1 MPLSDL
7 IHQVPRLLELMPSE
21 CLAALIATSTTL
33 RSQIH
38 NYVTSITISDPTH
51 ASNLI
56 SCSWPRLVKWTLA
69 DQESHGMQP
78 ICVTCDMTVAAASVL
93 AKASMLRSWQLQLH
107 CTQLSAADVAEIAK
121 GDWPFLVGLYIG
133 CVKMTRALVQELV
146 AANWPALT
154 SLSSL
159 EMPVD
164 MGILSL
170 FSQARWPQ
178 LAFLNLINVRLPS
191 IQEGQAQI
199 QRLSDFSKTL
209 SEVVDPEQISSSSS
223 ATLDWSSI
231 ITLHLTYQQIDTQM
245 VTKLLHTG
253 VNRVEV
259 LVINC
264 VQLDAA
270 VILQL
275 TKSLCPRLRAL
286 VLCHNRLGSVAI
298 SYLAQGKWPLLKLLN
313 LTGNELEDT
322 ALDELI
328 KGKWPLLKD
337 LKLTVRSWIGK
348 VVTQWLGLSSA
359 SVQEALRQPEQD
371 LQVEVSFSASNADM
385 NPPLQPIRH
394 VYPCLATLTLSPP
407 RPWPAFGN
415 NL

>member
-33 RSQIH
+33 RNQIH
-38 NYVTSITISDPTH
+38 NYH
-51 ASNLI
+51 ASDLI

-69 DQESHGMQP
+69 DQERHGMQTM
-78 ICVTCDMTVAAASVL
+78 CVTCDTTVAAASVL
-93 AKASMLRSWQLQLH
+93 AKASMLSRWQLQLH
-107 CTQLSAADVAEIAK
+107 CTQLSAADVAEVAK

-209 SEVVDPEQISSSSS
+209 SEVVDPEQTSSSSSATS

-245 VTKLLHTG
+245 MTKLLHTG

-275 TKSLCPRLRAL
+275 TKSECPRLRAL

-328 KGKWPLLKD
+328 KGEWPLLMD
-337 LKLTVRSWIGK
+337 LKLTVRSSFGK
-348 VVTQWLGLSSA
+348 VFTQWLGLSSA

-394 VYPCLATLTLSPP
+394 VYPCLATLTLYPP
-407 RPWPAFGN
+407 RPWPAFSTT
-415 NL
+415 